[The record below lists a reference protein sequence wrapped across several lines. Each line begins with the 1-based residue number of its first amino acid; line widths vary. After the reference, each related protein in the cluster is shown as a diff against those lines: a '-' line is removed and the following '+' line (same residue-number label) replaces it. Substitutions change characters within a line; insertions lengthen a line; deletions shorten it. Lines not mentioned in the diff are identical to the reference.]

1 MKKRQVFLAAFAAND
16 ADSCRRMG
24 AIPANHGGS
33 KSKLYENDDR
43 RAETL

>member
-1 MKKRQVFLAAFAAND
+1 MKKRQVFLAAFAATMLIP
-16 ADSCRRMG
+16 AVAW